1 MKKYDLIIV
10 GMGPSGVFC
19 AYELIQH
26 NKHKNILLIEQGK
39 SIEKRFC
46 PIENTGKCVKCK
58 PFCNITCGFSG
69 AGAFSDGKVN
79 SYHLATGVED
89 NLYLGGNDG
98 PSFKKALSVREIK
111 SLFAYTDDIY
121 LKFGADKSLS
131 GINYEEEI
139 KKMQTRAKKENLDLI
154 YFPIRHIGTE
164 KSHQLYSKIQDY
176 LKENGVEMLFD
187 SIVSD
192 LIIEEENEILDDLD
206 KSKKS
211 ANCNNNDDKDFSF
224 NKNVNY
230 NEDIN
235 GNINN
240 KKSNANENNESK
252 KIKKVK
258 GVKVVSS
265 YNKKGEEQTFYADN
279 VCLAVG
285 RKGADWLSNM
295 CEKYKI
301 ENRSGAVDI
310 GVRYELADEVMKDV
324 NKYFYEAKFVGH
336 PTPFCDKVRAFCQ
349 NPSGFVATEVYDNN
363 LTLVNGHSYKDKKS
377 TNTNLAILVSH
388 KFNYPFDKPIQYGVN
403 VAENLNQLGNGNII
417 VQRLGDIYR
426 GKRTWDEELK
436 KNKVQPTLKS
446 AVAGDITFALGYR
459 TMTDILQFIRSV
471 DKVVEG
477 FGNPEN
483 LLYGP
488 EIKFYSNEIILDK
501 EFQTCIKNLYAIGDG
516 PGQTTGLMMSS
527 AAGVQLARFL
537 KNKF

>member
-26 NKHKNILLIEQGK
+26 NKHKNILLVEQGR

-46 PIENTGKCVKCK
+46 PIEKLGKCAKCK

-79 SYHLATGVED
+79 SYHLATGIKD

-98 PSFKKALSVREIK
+98 PSFTNSLSIDEIK
-111 SLFAYTDDIY
+111 DLFQYTDDIY
-121 LKFGADKSLS
+121 LKFGGETELTGLK
-131 GINYEEEI
+131 YKTEI
-139 KKMQTRAKKENLDLI
+139 EAMQKKAQKENLDLI
-154 YFPIRHIGTE
+154 YFPIRHLGTE
-164 KSHQLYSKIQDY
+164 KAHLLYGKIQKY
-176 LKENGVEMLFD
+176 LEEHNVEMMFD
-187 SIVSD
+187 TIVDD
-192 LIIEEENEILDDLD
+192 LIIE
-206 KSKKS
+206 
-211 ANCNNNDDKDFSF
+211 
-224 NKNVNY
+224 
-230 NEDIN
+230 
-235 GNINN
+235 
-240 KKSNANENNESK
+240 NNE
-252 KIKKVK
+252 VK
-258 GVKVVSS
+258 GIKTTSAFDK
-265 YNKKGEEQTFYADN
+265 NKTETIYADN

-295 CEKYKI
+295 CRKYNI

-310 GVRYELADEVMKDV
+310 GVRYELSDEVMKEV
-324 NKYFYEAKFVGH
+324 NKYFYEAKFIGH
-336 PTPFCDKVRAFCQ
+336 PSPFCDKVRAFCQ
-349 NPSGFVATEVYDNN
+349 NPSGFVATEVYDNS
-363 LTLVNGHSYKDKKS
+363 LTLVNGHSYKEKKS

-388 KFNYPFDKPIQYGVN
+388 KFTHPFDKPIQYGIN

-426 GKRTWDEELK
+426 GKRTWEHELK
-436 KNKVQPTLKS
+436 TNKVKPTLKS
-446 AVAGDITFALGYR
+446 AVAGDVTFALGYR

-488 EIKFYSNEIILDK
+488 EIKFYSNEILLDK
-501 EFQTCIKNLYAIGDG
+501 EFQTSVKNLYAVGDG
-516 PGQTTGLMMSS
+516 PGQTTGLIMSS
-527 AAGVQLARFL
+527 SAGVQLARFL